1 MKLNEKISRIVNE
14 ELTKSDVNS
23 IVNNKIDSKI
33 SSMEFEKKIKE
44 ITSSVINDLF
54 KTLWQRNSFW
64 KSGVK

>member
-1 MKLNEKISRIVNE
+1 MELNEKISRIVNE